1 MMLIPTTDDP
11 FEHYF
16 YKQAQHADELV
27 ALGSSPAACILA
39 TSSLDAL
46 AEIWLHDFPKVEEK
60 FNKEFGGKI
69 PSSIRLA
76 RLLKQFIPNDPH
88 VSKVAVVCFAEDWK
102 HYRPQDSYIAD
113 QLLSKR
119 INQDPI
125 FAGHELPRAYL
136 DKSRDELAKECPELA
151 ASSGL
156 LALAEEYEYGA
167 LLYTLYRCSLV
178 HVGTNSKRT
187 HGFARGEEIMYYWS
201 FDSSGKV
208 TIGFGP
214 NLITRWLRNVVS
226 GYVQACHQAGIIPA
240 DNINAGINQ
249 EDRFKRFW
257 NKLK

>member
-1 MMLIPTTDDP
+1 MIFIPTTTDP

-16 YKQAQHADELV
+16 YKQAQHADEMV
-27 ALGSSPAACILA
+27 ASGSAPAAYTLA
-39 TSSLDAL
+39 TLSLDAL
-46 AEIWLHDFPKVEEK
+46 AEIWLHDFPEVEEK
-60 FNKEFGGKI
+60 FKKEFRGKI

-76 RLLKQFIPNDPH
+76 RLLKQFIPNDPC

-102 HYRPQDSYIAD
+102 HYLPQDSHIAE

-151 ASSGL
+151 ARSDL

-167 LLYTLYRCSLV
+167 LLYSFYRCSLV
-178 HVGTNSKRT
+178 HVATNSKRT

-201 FDSSGKV
+201 FDGSRV

-226 GYVQACHQAGIIPA
+226 GYVQACHQADIIPA
-240 DNINAGINQ
+240 NNIDAGTNQ
-249 EDRFKRFW
+249 ENRFKGLW